1 MRKLK
6 KRNNALVRIVCTGYY
21 GSMRALTVAVGPYIF
36 GNLYAWGRKAVT
48 NAAGR
53 PRFNFGFMAAALL
66 GCVVPEFFHQLLLI
80 SRRNDKKDKAALA
93 AESEKYD
100 NDDTSGAGK
109 KPAAGELSLE
119 PAGSADDAGG
129 AVKAAAT
136 PK

>member
-1 MRKLK
+1 
-6 KRNNALVRIVCTGYY
+6 
-21 GSMRALTVAVGPYIF
+21 MRALTVAVGPYIF

-93 AESEKYD
+93 AESEKND

-109 KPAAGELSLE
+109 KLAGELSLE